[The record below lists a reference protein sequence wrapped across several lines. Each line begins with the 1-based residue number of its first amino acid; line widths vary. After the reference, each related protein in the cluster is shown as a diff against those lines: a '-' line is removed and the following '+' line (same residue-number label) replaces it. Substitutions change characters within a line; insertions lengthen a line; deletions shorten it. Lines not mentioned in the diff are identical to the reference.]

1 MGSTSVTETLAGWE
15 RGARALAL
23 LDAARE
29 RGYLTFLTEP
39 RTAEEV
45 ASFAGHDA
53 GDVLDALVAHGVVV
67 RVDGQFQLE
76 GELAGAL
83 SAAAP
88 VDFAAQIERGALLA
102 RQVGDVVRTGG
113 SVVTPAESVVIAR
126 SVALTPNDAA
136 RGVVG
141 QILDAVPEMRD
152 AITDGRLLD
161 VGSGVGGFVLTAAS
175 LLPGLRATS
184 LELLP
189 EVAAVATERASALG
203 LTDRVDIRA
212 VDAREFDDPAPYDA
226 VFWAQPFFPEET
238 RAGTL
243 AMILRSLRSGGI
255 LLVQQLDAEPGDDDD
270 AARAAFTLP
279 RLVARAQGLAFA
291 RPLDELVGEI
301 EAAGF
306 ELVRTLEIDLGRIAL
321 LRRP

>member
-39 RTAEEV
+39 HTAGEV
-45 ASFAGHDA
+45 AGFAGHDA
-53 GDVLDALVAHGVVV
+53 GDVLDALVAHGIVV
-67 RVDGQFQLE
+67 RVDGKFQLE
-76 GELAGAL
+76 EQLAGAL
-83 SAAAP
+83 SASAP

-102 RQVGDVVRTGG
+102 RQVGDVVRTGA
-113 SVVTPAESVVIAR
+113 SAVTAAESVVIAR

-136 RGVVG
+136 RAVVT

-161 VGSGVGGFVLTAAS
+161 VGSGVGGFVLTTAS

-184 LELLP
+184 LELIP
-189 EVAAVATERASALG
+189 EVAAVASARAEALG
-203 LTDRVDIRA
+203 LTDRVDVRA
-212 VDAREFDDPAPYDA
+212 VDAREFDAPTPYDA
-226 VFWAQPFFPEET
+226 VFWAQPFFPEPT
-238 RAGTL
+238 RSGTL
-243 AMILRSLRSGGI
+243 AMILRSLRPGGI
-255 LLVQQLDAEPGDDDD
+255 LLVQQLDAEPTDD

-279 RLVARAQGLAFA
+279 RLVARSQGLPFA
-291 RPLDELVGEI
+291 RPLDGLVAEI

>member
-1 MGSTSVTETLAGWE
+1 MGSTSVTETLGEWE

-29 RGYLTFLTEP
+29 RGYLAFLSEP

-45 ASFAGHDA
+45 AEFAGHPA
-53 GDVLDALVAHGVVV
+53 GDVLDALVAHGIAV
-67 RVDGQFQLE
+67 RVDGKFQVEE
-76 GELAGAL
+76 GLAGAL
-83 SAAAP
+83 SAGAP
-88 VDFAAQIERGALLA
+88 VDFGAQIERAALLV
-102 RQVGDVVRTGG
+102 RQVGDVVRTGA
-113 SVVTPAESVVIAR
+113 SAVTGDESVVIAR

-136 RGVVG
+136 RGVVT
-141 QILDAVPEMRD
+141 QILDAVPEMRE
-152 AITDGRLLD
+152 AISEGRMLD
-161 VGSGVGGFVLTAAS
+161 VGSGVGGFVLTAAT
-175 LLPGLRATS
+175 LLPGLRATT

-189 EVAAVATERASALG
+189 EVAAVARDRAGALG
-203 LTDRVDIRA
+203 VRDRVDVRV
-212 VDAREFDDPAPYDA
+212 VDAREFEAVTPYDA
-226 VFWAQPFFPEET
+226 VFWAQPFFPEES

-243 AMILRSLRSGGI
+243 AMILRSLRPGGI
-255 LLVQQLDAEPGDDDD
+255 LLVQQLDAEPVDDD

-279 RLVARAQGLAFA
+279 RLVARAQGLPFA
-291 RPLDELVGEI
+291 RPLAELVAEI